1 MIEAIAK
8 LKADAKD
15 GGSDEAVYAALEA
28 AARNHREDMISP
40 EETVRRIKPAALAK
54 FHDRFFRPE
63 GALFVVVGDVK
74 AEDVIARLEKRF
86 GKWRV
91 HGTPPPFEIPAVPPR
106 TAPVVAATVAQQDVP
121 LQIPAIGNVETINAV
136 SIKALVGGEVTGVFF
151 KEGQDVKKG
160 DLLFQIDPR
169 PYVASLKQAEATLAR
184 DVAQAKNAAEQAK
197 RYEILVQ
204 KDYVSRDQYD
214 QLRANADAL
223 AAAVDADKANVENS
237 RLQLAYCTIRSP
249 INGRVGS
256 VLINKGS
263 VVKANDLVMLTI
275 NQMAP
280 IYVTFSVPE
289 QNLSDIKKFM
299 ARGSLKVGAVIP
311 GDEQRPALGEL
322 TFINNAV
329 DTATGTI
336 QLKGTFA
343 NNDRRLWP
351 GQFVNVVLTLSTQRN
366 AVVMPSAALQAGQQ
380 GQYVFVVKPDLT
392 VESRPVV
399 IARTFTDLVVVDNGV
414 LYAAAGIANYDG
426 THVYALDAISGKLKW
441 HNDSSGSLSGAQE
454 GVSLQ
459 GELSLRDGTLCFPGG
474 TMCGTARY
482 DLRTGECRSKVAGS
496 QLTVFDAY
504 YPQHGGS
511 YTDLNRTLPEPPR
524 AVGPVEVE
532 LGVERF
538 CVTSNG
544 MPGQ

>member
-1 MIEAIAK
+1 MMKRNFRLFTTSKTASIVFVLFLLTA
-8 LKADAKD
+8 
-15 GGSDEAVYAALEA
+15 AVP
-28 AARNHREDMISP
+28 SC
-40 EETVRRIKPAALAK
+40 
-54 FHDRFFRPE
+54 
-63 GALFVVVGDVK
+63 
-74 AEDVIARLEKRF
+74 
-86 GKWRV
+86 GKKKQ
-91 HGTPPPFEIPAVPPR
+91 PPPR
-106 TAPVVAATVAQQDVP
+106 TVPVAAATVTQQDVP
-121 LQIPAIGNVETINAV
+121 LQILAIGNIETINAV

-169 PYVASLKQAEATLAR
+169 PYDAALKQAEATLAR

-280 IYVTFSVPE
+280 IYATFSVPE

-299 ARGSLKVGAVIP
+299 ARGSLKVGAIIP
-311 GDEQRPALGEL
+311 GDEQRPVQGVL

-329 DTATGTI
+329 DTTTGTI
-336 QLKGTFA
+336 QLKGSFE
-343 NNDRRLWP
+343 NSDRRLWP

-380 GQYVFVVKPDLT
+380 GQYVFVIKPDLT

-399 IARTFTDLVVVDNGV
+399 ITRTFTDLAVVDKGV
-414 LYAAAGIANYDG
+414 TPGENVVTDG
-426 THVYALDAISGKLKW
+426 
-441 HNDSSGSLSGAQE
+441 Q
-454 GVSLQ
+454 LQ
-459 GELSLRDGTLCFPGG
+459 LVPGT
-474 TMCGTARY
+474 
-482 DLRTGECRSKVAGS
+482 KVEIKNTSESAKS
-496 QLTVFDAY
+496 QA
-504 YPQHGGS
+504 PNNHQ
-511 YTDLNRTLPEPPR
+511 
-524 AVGPVEVE
+524 
-532 LGVERF
+532 
-538 CVTSNG
+538 
-544 MPGQ
+544 